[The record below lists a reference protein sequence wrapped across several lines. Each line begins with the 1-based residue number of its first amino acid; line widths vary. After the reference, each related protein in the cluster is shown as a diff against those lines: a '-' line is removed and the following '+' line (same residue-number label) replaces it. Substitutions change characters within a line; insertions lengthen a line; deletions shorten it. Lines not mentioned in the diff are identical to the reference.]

1 MEIKRKLKERRKNCI
16 EYIQNHYGF
25 QEKKN
30 NRRDDIAFMKY
41 ETYLLFALMKLE
53 DKIYT

>member
-25 QEKKN
+25 QEKRN
-30 NRRDDIAFMKY
+30 NRRDGIAFMELRNSFAIRID
-41 ETYLLFALMKLE
+41 ETWR
-53 DKIYT
+53 

>member
-25 QEKKN
+25 QEKRN
-30 NRRDDIAFMKY
+30 NRRDDIAFKY